1 MSWTNELY
9 KVYELAVGT
18 KGGESM
24 LPISHST
31 AQAQIE
37 ITINEDGEFV
47 IAKTVNEEDALT
59 IIPDTGKPK
68 TGVYG
73 GPPYPLNESLKY
85 IAGDLKD
92 YIPLDIN
99 PDPEGKTEKTEENY
113 KHYITVIDK
122 NHSDYLEIL
131 GNWKD
136 SKFTHKGIQ
145 AVYSYVVKN
154 SVTYDCIKSGILLV
168 DESTQKLKVKQYK
181 QPVGKC
187 FVRFIVQ
194 YKELDHESRTWKDK
208 SLYDSFIAFNNISKN
223 TDLCYATG
231 KIALPTNKHPD
242 GIVKTKVKNSD
253 SRAVNAK
260 LISSN
265 DEKNYTYRGRFNNSD
280 EAISVSYEYS
290 QKMHNALKWLVNRHS
305 NTYDSLTLI
314 VWNSALDF
322 VPSIL
327 ESAIP
332 LFDGEEE
339 EYSSMS
345 EYSRMLHKKMMG
357 NKSEFPKDSKVM
369 IMGLDAASKGR
380 LSIAI
385 YSEFYESEFYE
396 NLEKWHTD
404 TAWRRRKHKYSP
416 NSCSLPQIAA
426 CLYGTEQNGQLECDK
441 RILGD
446 TILRLLPCISEGR
459 KLPGDI
465 VPTLVNKASN
475 PLAYEKEYNHMMTI
489 EYACAL
495 IRKVQLENNIT
506 NYHKGEI
513 TMAYDPTC
521 RDRSYLFGCLLA
533 IADKA
538 ERDTYDKEKDK
549 KRVTNARR
557 LWNAFSARPYQT
569 WQIIEERLEPY
580 LEKES
585 WIMTKYTKH
594 FNEIMAKISI
604 EDFADNSKL
613 SPMYLI
619 GFHHYNALLWNGN
632 EDNKEE
638 E

>member
-9 KVYELAVGT
+9 KVYELAVST
-18 KGGESM
+18 KDGDSM

-37 ITINEDGEFV
+37 ITVNEDGEFV
-47 IAKTVNEEDALT
+47 SAKTVNEEEALT

-92 YIPLDIN
+92 YIPPDIN
-99 PDPEGKTEKTEENY
+99 PDPEGKKEKTEENY
-113 KHYITVIDK
+113 KQYITVIDK

-145 AVYSYVVKN
+145 AVYSYVMKN
-154 SVTYDCIKSGILLV
+154 SVTYDCIKSGLLLV

-194 YKELDHESRTWKDK
+194 YNELDHETRTWKDK
-208 SLYDSFIAFNNISKN
+208 SLYDSFIAFNNISEN

-231 KIALPTNKHPD
+231 IIALPTNKHPG
-242 GIVKTKVKNSD
+242 GIVKTRVKNSD
-253 SRAVNAK
+253 SSAVNAK

-265 DEKNYTYRGRFNNSD
+265 DDKNYTYRGRFNNSD

-290 QKMHNALKWLVNRHS
+290 QKMHNALKWLISRQS
-305 NTYDSLTLI
+305 KIFDSLTLI
-314 VWNSALDF
+314 VWNSALDY
-322 VPSIL
+322 VPSIT
-327 ESAIP
+327 ESA
-332 LFDGEEE
+332 FSFFEDEE
-339 EYSSMS
+339 EYSTLPEFSK
-345 EYSRMLHKKMMG
+345 MLHKKLMG
-357 NKSEFPKDSKVM
+357 GRVDIITNDKVM

-385 YSEFYESEFYE
+385 YSELYESEFYK
-396 NLEKWHTD
+396 NLVKWHTD
-404 TAWRRRKHKYSP
+404 TLLTRYDFIHKWHKD
-416 NSCSLPQIAA
+416 SCSLPQIAN
-426 CLYGTEQNGQLECDK
+426 CLYGTEQDGRLECDK
-441 RILGD
+441 KILGD
-446 TILRLLPCISEGR
+446 TILRLLPCVTERR
-459 KLPGDI
+459 KLPRDI
-465 VPTLVNKASN
+465 VQTICSKASN
-475 PLAYEKEYNHMMTI
+475 PLAFDNENNHRI
-489 EYACAL
+489 IVENACAL
-495 IRKVQLENNIT
+495 IRKEQLDSKK
-506 NYHKGEI
+506 YYKGEI
-513 TMAYDPTC
+513 TMAYDPNNT
-521 RDRSYLFGCLLA
+521 DRSYLFGCLLA

-538 ERDTYDKEKDK
+538 EKDTYDKEKDK
-549 KRVTNARR
+549 NRVTNARR
-557 LWNAFSARPYQT
+557 LWSVFSARPYQT
-569 WQIIEERLEPY
+569 WKIIEERLEPY

-594 FNEIMAKISI
+594 LNEIMAKMSP

-613 SPMYLI
+613 SPLYLI
-619 GFHHYNALLWNGN
+619 GYHHYNALLWNGN
-632 EDNKEE
+632 EENNKEE
-638 E
+638 

>member
-47 IAKTVNEEDALT
+47 SAEIVDKANATT
-59 IIPDTGKPK
+59 IIPVTEDSAARSSGIAPM
-68 TGVYG
+68 
-73 GPPYPLNESLKY
+73 PLADKLVY
-85 IAGDLKD
+85 IAGDYSNYADGKRADNTEYFDLYLKQLRDWCESEKSHFALSAIYKYLSKKVLLKD
-92 YIPLDIN
+92 LIASNTISLN
-99 PDPEGKTEKTEENY
+99 EKTGKISDE
-113 KHYITVIDK
+113 KFGTVGQED
-122 NHSDYLEIL
+122 
-131 GNWKD
+131 
-136 SKFTHKGIQ
+136 
-145 AVYSYVVKN
+145 A
-154 SVTYDCIKSGILLV
+154 
-168 DESTQKLKVKQYK
+168 
-181 QPVGKC
+181 
-187 FVRFIVQ
+187 FVRFIVSGKNGLC
-194 YKELDHESRTWKDK
+194 YTWRDTA
-208 SLYDSFIAFNNISKN
+208 LHDNFINYYEKKLGAEG
-223 TDLCYATG
+223 LCYADG
-231 KIALPTNKHPD
+231 KEGAVTYKHPAKIRNGGD
-242 GIVKTKVKNSD
+242 K
-253 SRAVNAK
+253 AK
-260 LISSN
+260 LISAN
-265 DEKNYTYRGRFNNSD
+265 DNTNYTYRGRFSSKE
-280 EAISVSYEYS
+280 EAVSMSYDYS
-290 QKMHNALKWLVNRHS
+290 QKVHNALKWLIDRERVTKINEKTGKTVS
-305 NTYDSLTLI
+305 YNPMAFDSLTLV

-385 YSEFYESEFYE
+385 YSEYYESEFYE

-404 TAWRRRKHKYSP
+404 TTWRRRKLKYSP

-446 TILRLLPCISEGR
+446 TILRLLPCVSEGR

-495 IRKVQLENNIT
+495 IRKAQLENNNT
-506 NYHKGEI
+506 KYYKGEI

-549 KRVTNARR
+549 NRVTNARR